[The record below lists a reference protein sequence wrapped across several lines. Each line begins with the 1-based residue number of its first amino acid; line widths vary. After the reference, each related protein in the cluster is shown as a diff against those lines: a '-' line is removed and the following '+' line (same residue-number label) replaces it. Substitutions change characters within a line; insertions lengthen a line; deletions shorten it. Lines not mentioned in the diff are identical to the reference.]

1 MMKGGKPIVKMEE
14 SGKSPVAPKP
24 GDPGYDERDFRATD
38 KYKRALK
45 KRSKKY
51 RKSATA
57 KTAIGKKFKSA
68 ASRHAHRRALDFKG
82 KKYEYKPRKYKPKS
96 DTTFEKGGKFPDLT
110 GDGKVTQA
118 DVLKGRGVFKK
129 GGKTKK
135 GGMSGLDAAEKQVY
149 KRGLAAYM
157 SSGNRPKVSQH
168 AWAMARVKSA
178 FGKREAAKIRAG
190 KGGKKKK

>member
-1 MMKGGKPIVKMEE
+1 MYHSKKKKPKVMMKGGKPVVKMK
-14 SGKSPVAPKP
+14 KS
-24 GDPGYDERDFRATD
+24 
-38 KYKRALK
+38 
-45 KRSKKY
+45 
-51 RKSATA
+51 
-57 KTAIGKKFKSA
+57 
-68 ASRHAHRRALDFKG
+68 
-82 KKYEYKPRKYKPKS
+82 
-96 DTTFEKGGKFPDLT
+96 GKFPDLT

-118 DVLKGRGVFKK
+118 DILKGRGVFKK

-135 GGMSGLDAAEKQVY
+135 GGMAGLDAAEKQVY

-190 KGGKKKK
+190 KGAKKKK